1 MHTRTKTL
9 LAMALPAALLSP
21 VALAQDQQAQDQQSQ
36 QQSQDQQ
43 SQDQQTDVHQNATAR
58 QPMTPLNSDMSVGT
72 YSHLDKNRD
81 GRVSA
86 EEAAADPSF
95 HTRPKATGA
104 TKQHKKQ
111 ATAEGQMSPP
121 TDTDQMMKDDST
133 NKDES
138 TSDTPPTPPR

>member
-9 LAMALPAALLSP
+9 LALALPAALLSS
-21 VALAQDQQAQDQQSQ
+21 VALAQDQQGQAQQSQ
-36 QQSQDQQ
+36 EQGDI
-43 SQDQQTDVHQNATAR
+43 HQNATAR
-58 QPMTPLNSDMSVGT
+58 QPMSPLNSDISAAT

-81 GRVSA
+81 GVVSP

-111 ATAEGQMSPP
+111 ATAEGQMSPT
-121 TDTDQMMKDDST
+121 TDTDQKMKDDST
-133 NKDES
+133 KTDES
-138 TSDTPPTPPR
+138 TTDTPPTPPR

>member
-9 LAMALPAALLSP
+9 LAMALPAALLAS
-21 VALAQDQQAQDQQSQ
+21 VALAQDQQGQA
-36 QQSQDQQ
+36 QQ

-95 HTRPKATGA
+95 HTRPAATGA
-104 TKQHKKQ
+104 TTQPRKQ
-111 ATAEGQMSPP
+111 ATAEGEIAPAPVDDS
-121 TDTDQMMKDDST
+121 TKDQGMKDDST
-133 NKDES
+133 KTDES
-138 TSDTPPTPPR
+138 TTDAPPTPPR